1 MSDRRISI
9 VGCSGSGKSTLARRL
24 KHALGLPRLEL
35 DGVYHQKNWI
45 PLPDDRFRRRV
56 AAFMD
61 EHSSWVIDGNYG
73 VVRPDIW
80 TSADTVIWL
89 HPPRRTAMWRVGWR
103 SIGRS
108 LRRTELWNRNRESLG
123 SLFSLDP
130 ERSMLAWTWT
140 THPAKEVIFERRFA
154 EPQWSHLDRRRFA
167 RNIEVDSW
175 LASLQRETGTRPV
188 SPMATAGSDS
198 NR

>member
-1 MSDRRISI
+1 MIDRRISI

-24 KHALGLPRLEL
+24 EHALGLPRLEL
-35 DGVYHQKNWI
+35 DGVYHQKNWT

-61 EHSSWVIDGNYG
+61 QHSSWVIDGNYG

-89 HPPRRTAMWRVGWR
+89 HPPRWTAMWRVGWR
-103 SIGRS
+103 SIGRGI
-108 LRRTELWNRNRESLG
+108 RRTELWNGNRESLT

-140 THPAKEVIFERRFA
+140 THPAKEVLFEKRFA
-154 EPQWSHLDRRRFA
+154 ESRWAHLNRRRFT
-167 RNIEVDSW
+167 RNTQINSW
-175 LASLQRETGTRPV
+175 LTDLLASETLPAAAT
-188 SPMATAGSDS
+188 SPRMEHA
-198 NR
+198 